1 MIMNE
6 TQKIAICSFLSFTH
20 ISENTFIA
28 VKEGKLWPLYHAF
41 VNTLVHQLKIS
52 HILLK
57 SVDYLNLII

>member
-1 MIMNE
+1 MNE
-6 TQKIAICSFLSFTH
+6 AKKIAICSFLSFTR

-28 VKEGKLWPLYHAF
+28 AIKKGKIWPLYHAF

-57 SVDYLNLII
+57 SVDYLNLIT